1 MWVDGKPINLSPT
14 VDQAING
21 DYPMKTIKQK
31 ALERHPLLERW
42 GGVIRDRVYD
52 WRDLMFIESEA
63 IIGAMLTLMR
73 DHQVPSLPVH
83 DSLIVPASK
92 FLVAKGA
99 LVHHFRMQT
108 KVIPRLDPEDDPSDF

>member
-1 MWVDGKPINLSPT
+1 MLAAWNSRPGIRKAP
-14 VDQAING
+14 
-21 DYPMKTIKQK
+21 YPMKTIKQK
-31 ALERHPLLERW
+31 VLERHPLLARW
-42 GGVIRDRVYD
+42 GGVIRGRVYD

-73 DHQVPSLPVH
+73 NHQVPSLPVH